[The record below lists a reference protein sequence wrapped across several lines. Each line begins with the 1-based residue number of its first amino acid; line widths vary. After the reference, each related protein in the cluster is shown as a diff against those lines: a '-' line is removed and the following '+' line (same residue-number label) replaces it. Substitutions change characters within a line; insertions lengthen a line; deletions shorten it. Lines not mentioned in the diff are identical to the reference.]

1 MPDEVEVTEAGSVG
15 EPQGQPFSFPAR
27 VMLAEERAKASSSD
41 EELLALARAQ
51 ATDPA
56 IFDEFP
62 PAFFSAAVST
72 NALDSYY
79 TRMHKTSLQNFA
91 EDLNTGVSLQDSHIT
106 RMLGLGYSLRGRY
119 VGSGGNGV
127 QRTIGDFY
135 SVPSDERKKAF
146 VNDIRSATVRDV
158 SVGFYLGE
166 NGRYVCDLC
175 KNDVM
180 SRACSHYPGM
190 LYPESEKE
198 GATMVRATA
207 TIHDAR
213 LSEVSAVY
221 DGATPGAGILK
232 AQRAAEEGSLLPE
245 TARLLEVQ
253 YRIHLPAARH
263 IWPGAAVS
271 TGTNTGTI
279 SLSPPLFPAVDAA
292 SRSHKEA
299 LMANKAIPPGADGA
313 PITEEQIRSTLAEAN
328 WTLGSDLT
336 RSLRELAEAAHTAA
350 AHEKR
355 ANDAEKERDIHKA
368 EAERLAPLA
377 DMGRVYKAD
386 LIEETITECVR
397 AFGNAYPVE
406 TERKLLEAAE
416 IEQIKAKRD
425 FNRSLAAQSLTGGRA
440 TTDPDRDPD
449 SSTRRDG
456 VPAIP
461 NAAYQA

>member
-1 MPDEVEVTEAGSVG
+1 MPEDEISEPGSTT
-15 EPQGQPFSFPAR
+15 EPQGHAFAFPAR
-27 VMLAEERAKASSSD
+27 VMPVEERAQAASSD
-41 EELLALARAQ
+41 DELLAIARAQ
-51 ATDPA
+51 ASDPA

-62 PAFFSAAVST
+62 PTFFSAAVST
-72 NALDSYY
+72 NALDSFF
-79 TRMHKTSLQNFA
+79 TRMHRTSLQNFA
-91 EDLNTGVSLQDSHIT
+91 EDLNTGRSLQDSHNT
-106 RMLGLGYSLRGRY
+106 FRLASNLGYSLRGRY

-127 QRTIGDFY
+127 QRTVGDFY
-135 SVPSDERKKAF
+135 SVPSDTETQAF
-146 VNDIRSATVRDV
+146 VNKMRAGTVRDV

-166 NGRYVCDLC
+166 EGRYVCDMC
-175 KNDVM
+175 GNDVM
-180 SRACSHYPGM
+180 SRTCAHYPGM

-198 GATMVRATA
+198 GAKMVRATA
-207 TIHDAR
+207 TIHGAR

-263 IWPGAAVS
+263 AWAGID
-271 TGTNTGTI
+271 TET
-279 SLSPPLFPAVDAA
+279 
-292 SRSHKEA
+292 KEA
-299 LMANKAIPPGADGA
+299 AMPNKQTAPGGDG
-313 PITEEQIRSTLAEAN
+313 TFSEEQIRSTLQEAK
-328 WTLGSDLT
+328 WTLGSDLLV
-336 RSLRELAEAAHTAA
+336 SLRELADAAHQAA

-355 ANDAEKERDIHKA
+355 ANEAEKERDTHKA

-425 FNRSLAAQSLTGGRA
+425 FNRTLAAQSLTGGRA